1 MFNLISAMLILNLN
15 CKFLL
20 QGRTLALDLSLV
32 VGIEPI
38 AGTFTKRY
46 MLKCNCQLS
55 NAKLHK

>member
-1 MFNLISAMLILNLN
+1 MYYAFGKYSNLLYDPFLMGDILT
-15 CKFLL
+15 

-46 MLKCNCQLS
+46 MLILI
-55 NAKLHK
+55 AKGY